1 MGGQRVTKN
10 MYFKLMGF
18 LFVDLFGWQ
27 DIKILKNNSNKC
39 NLEVKFRL
47 RVSVAKKYPQKE
59 LQISN

>member
-1 MGGQRVTKN
+1 
-10 MYFKLMGF
+10 MGF